1 MTLRDQMTPPVG
13 VMHSTAAAGAVYV
26 SKVPAELPVIARKP
40 TKEELSVL
48 PPSVRGLLDYAP
60 KSLVKLL
67 VEDSS
72 RNPKEIL
79 ERLRQ

>member
-1 MTLRDQMTPPVG
+1 MTPP
-13 VMHSTAAAGAVYV
+13 SAAMLAPAASGAVYV
-26 SKVPAELPVIARKP
+26 SKNPTELPTMTRKA

-48 PPSVRGLLDYAP
+48 PPSVRNLLDYAP
-60 KSLVKLL
+60 KALVKLL
-67 VEDSS
+67 VEDST